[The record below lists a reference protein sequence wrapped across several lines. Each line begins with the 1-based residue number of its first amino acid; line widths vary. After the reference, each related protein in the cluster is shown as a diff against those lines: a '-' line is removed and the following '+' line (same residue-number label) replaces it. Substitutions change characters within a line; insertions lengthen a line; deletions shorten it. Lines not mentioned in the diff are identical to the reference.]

1 MKPLS
6 VQSIHPGKISAYL
19 SEYHQCNAQPTSPQP
34 GQCTLTEDHFN
45 NGVGKGTWSGV
56 SDTSQAS
63 PVHNVDPGAKYV
75 SSHTSLINYIV
86 TSLWLPGIQATPPY
100 WNDVP
105 VHKSCTLCHTYSY
118 LHVHVHFNITN
129 LEFSV
134 YIWAS
139 IAKVIG
145 NKHLM
150 KVIK

>member
-1 MKPLS
+1 M
-6 VQSIHPGKISAYL
+6 
-19 SEYHQCNAQPTSPQP
+19 
-34 GQCTLTEDHFN
+34 
-45 NGVGKGTWSGV
+45 WSGV
-56 SDTSQAS
+56 SDPSQAS
-63 PVHNVDPGAKYV
+63 PVNNADRGAKYV
-75 SSHTSLINYIV
+75 SSHNSLINYIV

-100 WNDVP
+100 WNYVP
-105 VHKSCTLCHTYSY
+105 VHKSCTLCHTFSY
-118 LHVHVHFNITN
+118 LHFNISN